1 MMRMRTAK
9 TTGMGLELPS
19 LKNSA
24 AATVGGGGGGGG
36 GGVDGN
42 WEMRPG
48 GMLVQKRTDSDQNRP
63 PPPTIRVRVKY
74 GTIYHE
80 INISSQATFG
90 KFFLFLF
97 SSISSTFLFFF
108 FRL

>member
-1 MMRMRTAK
+1 MRTAK

-24 AATVGGGGGGGG
+24 AATVGGGGGG

-74 GTIYHE
+74 GSIYHE

-108 FRL
+108 FFSIMNF